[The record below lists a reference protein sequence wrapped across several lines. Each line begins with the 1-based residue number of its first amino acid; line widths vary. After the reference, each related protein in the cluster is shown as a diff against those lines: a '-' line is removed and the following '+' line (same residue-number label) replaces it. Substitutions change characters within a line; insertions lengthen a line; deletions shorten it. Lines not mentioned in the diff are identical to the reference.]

1 MFLCYLNRLVFLMDT
16 VCVSSDVWI
25 EFLYLILMYVGLQ
38 IVKINV

>member
-1 MFLCYLNRLVFLMDT
+1 MILTINVDYFSMMDT

-25 EFLYLILMYVGLQ
+25 GFLYLILMYVGLQ